1 MFRAFWEDLALLFT
15 TISGDLGWANITP
28 SSDPKSSK
36 QLIQT
41 CCPST
46 APAKSADVF
55 LLKGNIWGNIRCLA
69 YHSFSHSS
77 SKILNEAHRFSELTL
92 ILNHSGPYPRLPW
105 EPCFWRYLTPKT
117 YPKDL
122 QSQQVIWDI
131 SIKPYFDELK
141 QVLTQHVSLFFGGI
155 WDISIKTPWKS
166 KIIKIIVPNLGWLQF
181 PNLKQ

>member
-55 LLKGNIWGNIRCLA
+55 LLKGNIWENIRCLA
-69 YHSFSHSS
+69 YHSFSHGS

-131 SIKPYFDELK
+131 LIKPSNWWIEAGSNATCFVVFWRY
-141 QVLTQHVSLFFGGI
+141 
-155 WDISIKTPWKS
+155 
-166 KIIKIIVPNLGWLQF
+166 LGYINKNTLEVQDY
-181 PNLKQ
+181 